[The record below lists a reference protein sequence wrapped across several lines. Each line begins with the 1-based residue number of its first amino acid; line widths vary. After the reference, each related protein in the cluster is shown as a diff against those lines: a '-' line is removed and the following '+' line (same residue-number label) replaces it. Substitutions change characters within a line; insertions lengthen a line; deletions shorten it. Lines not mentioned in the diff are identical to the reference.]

1 LDKRNLKNY
10 LSSLDDSMNYEL
22 VEFNGYGS
30 RKQGLTIEESEMD
43 PGMPDSALFH
53 INQIVQKEPRLKYFP
68 LIVFNTLY
76 SLLKIDLL
84 KAYEYAKNVL
94 AKNEYTDEPPS
105 SSIIN
110 AIEACSYRYRL
121 TPDIYRLGAEAYEAE
136 INQYTYPE
144 LINIPKHYHETAW
157 WYWLAKN
164 KTKAV
169 EAEQAAI
176 DILKSRE
183 SILPSELS
191 LYNTQLELYKTCS
204 VED

>member
-1 LDKRNLKNY
+1 
-10 LSSLDDSMNYEL
+10 MNYEL